1 MSASHPPAPIDT
13 DVVWWR
19 VAQYIVDSLIV
30 GIGVGIGFFLF
41 LAVPTTDEGAADSGS
56 ALFWIVSLVVLLW
69 SLFWVLYVW
78 VLRPHR
84 HDGQTFGMQAVGIR
98 IVSADGGPASLGQL
112 LGRAFLLVLDTLL
125 SGLVGLLT
133 MAFSKRHQRIGDM
146 AAGTLVGRVEAPGPT
161 A

>member
-1 MSASHPPAPIDT
+1 MSSATQPLDT

-30 GIGVGIGFFLF
+30 GIGVGVGFFLF

-56 ALFWIVSLVVLLW
+56 ALFRVVSLMVLLW
-69 SLFWVLYVW
+69 ALFWVLYVW

-98 IVSADGGPASLGQL
+98 ILSADGTRASIGQL
-112 LGRAFLLVLDTLL
+112 LGRALLLVVDTALAGL
-125 SGLVGLLT
+125 IGLVA
-133 MAFSKRHQRIGDM
+133 MALSKRHQRVGDM
-146 AAGTLVGRVEAPGPT
+146 AARTIVCRVVSGAT
-161 A
+161 R

>member
-1 MSASHPPAPIDT
+1 MPLDT

-30 GIGVGIGFFLF
+30 GIGVGLGFFLF

-69 SLFWVLYVW
+69 SLFWVLYIW

-84 HDGQTFGMQAVGIR
+84 NDGQTYGMQAVGIR
-98 IVSADGGPASLGQL
+98 ILSADGTPASIGQL
-112 LGRAFLLVLDTLL
+112 LGRAVLLVVDTAV
-125 SGLVGLLT
+125 SGLIGLVAMVL
-133 MAFSKRHQRIGDM
+133 SKRHQRVGDM
-146 AAGTLVGRVEAPGPT
+146 AARTIVCRVAP
-161 A
+161 